1 MLFSLLGVRLISPQ
15 YKIRMQYNIHYIALH
30 CYPLR
35 ETFSF
40 SFFFAHHII
49 PSQEH
54 RKDIFAIL
62 ALSEELFRW
71 TPNRIESRLTKTN
84 SLRRSPS
91 FTTSQRPFVVLS
103 LLLLLIL
110 LFDSYWLR
118 LRGETTKVFFCF
130 LRLNRFFSR
139 LITLTSKRKRSF

>member
-15 YKIRMQYNIHYIALH
+15 YKIRMQYNIHYSSELLSIKRNIL
-30 CYPLR
+30 L
-35 ETFSF
+35 FV
-40 SFFFAHHII
+40 FFASHLI

-54 RKDIFAIL
+54 RKYISAIL

-71 TPNRIESRLTKTN
+71 TPNRIINRDRPKQILFAA
-84 SLRRSPS
+84 LPS

-118 LRGETTKVFFCF
+118 LRGETTKVFLVFYV
-130 LRLNRFFSR
+130 
-139 LITLTSKRKRSF
+139 